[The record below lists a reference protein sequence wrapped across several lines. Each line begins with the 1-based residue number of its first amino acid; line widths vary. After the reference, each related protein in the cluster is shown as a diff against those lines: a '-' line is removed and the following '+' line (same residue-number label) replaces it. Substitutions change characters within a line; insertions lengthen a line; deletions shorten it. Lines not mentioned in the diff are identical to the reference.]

1 MKTPFILVVLILISY
16 SVSSQYTLYKE
27 VDGVAFYTKW
37 GNEKWWSKKSPKVL
51 LVKVKNNNEL
61 AVNFTL
67 GVEFFKE
74 MQLVES
80 GKGEEYCLNQHATAN
95 PRMRGLVFKPSET
108 ANPDNMG
115 SFELSGLEIKKLTE
129 YECPKK

>member
-1 MKTPFILVVLILISY
+1 MKFPFIIVVLMLLSY
-16 SVSSQYTLYKE
+16 SASSQYTLYKE

-51 LVKVKNNNEL
+51 LVKVKNNNAL

-74 MQLVES
+74 MQLIES
-80 GKGEEYCLNQHATAN
+80 GREEEYCLSQRTTAN
-95 PRMRGLVFKPSET
+95 PRMRGLVFKPTET
-108 ANPDNMG
+108 TNPDNLD
-115 SFELSGLEIKKLTE
+115 SFELSGLEIKKMAD
-129 YECPKK
+129 